1 MSTKPSWH
9 LLFTRIIQ
17 ICLWKRFAGFP
28 SLTRLPQ
35 WATSRVWNPSPN
47 PLWLWNLT
55 FWTSPIF
62 FFTLFLGVGRTVKW
76 EGNWSTIDHNQIG
89 LVHQKGQENVCD
101 QGKRNHSWFL
111 LITKVTRSG
120 FYHYLKG
127 VFAEDILVSC
137 LHFPGFQNS
146 SNDNIHLSDCLGNI
160 LFSYTYFSG
169 KSEFTFEYMLLLAA
183 KGSPSFRKV
192 VVPLPPHA
200 RIKVS

>member
-1 MSTKPSWH
+1 MAFAIHQDYPNMPLEKICWVSKSHKAPPVGH
-9 LLFTRIIQ
+9 LD
-17 ICLWKRFAGFP
+17 
-28 SLTRLPQ
+28 
-35 WATSRVWNPSPN
+35 PSPH

-160 LFSYTYFSG
+160 YYFLTHIFLENQNLHLSTCYFWLRRDPQVFG
-169 KSEFTFEYMLLLAA
+169 KLLCHYPRMLELRCL
-183 KGSPSFRKV
+183 
-192 VVPLPPHA
+192 
-200 RIKVS
+200 RIWQI